1 MKSKQ
6 SNNFKISAVIT
17 VMWFRETVHTFG
29 YLPITK
35 YLSCTQSNVRGW
47 KCL

>member
-1 MKSKQ
+1 MKSKP
-6 SNNFKISAVIT
+6 SNSFKISAVVR

-29 YLPITK
+29 YWPITK
-35 YLSCTQSNVRGW
+35 YLSCIQPNVRGW